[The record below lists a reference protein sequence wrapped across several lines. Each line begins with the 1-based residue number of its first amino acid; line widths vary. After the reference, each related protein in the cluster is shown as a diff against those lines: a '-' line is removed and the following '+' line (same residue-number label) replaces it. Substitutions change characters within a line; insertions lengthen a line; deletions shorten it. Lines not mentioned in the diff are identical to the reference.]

1 MLHFVI
7 KSRIIRNNSVNEVTF
22 YGGWMMKKT
31 GKAVLMLLGV
41 CTAVVILGRYV
52 VVPLLVMLPH

>member
-1 MLHFVI
+1 
-7 KSRIIRNNSVNEVTF
+7 
-22 YGGWMMKKT
+22 MMKKT